1 MRTSLLLVPALLLAF
16 AAPLLAGD
24 FPWET
29 DLAAAEKRAL
39 SEGKPLLI
47 VFRCLP

>member
-1 MRTSLLLVPALLLAF
+1 MRNALLLVPALVLALTT
-16 AAPLLAGD
+16 PLVAED

-29 DLAAAEKRAL
+29 DLKAAEKRAL
-39 SEGKPLLI
+39 AEKKPLLI